1 MKTSLISRINR
12 RLIQASITLST
23 ATPPALYPA
32 AGRSRRRGG
41 FTLIE
46 LLVVIAII
54 AILAAML
61 LPSLGKSKYIAQRTD
76 CVSNIRQMYLGQLNY
91 ADDFKGR
98 FCFHNDPSPDY
109 QKSTSSSTPAPPRDI
124 VDQMRGSYVKNTQ
137 ITICPI
143 LAQTFGSINRGG
155 YDDGA
160 YFASTT
166 VNYNGYGGWDGSN
179 TFVETGYM
187 WFANYKDEDGD
198 PVTYLNAAGSVSP
211 DGGPLEPAWPALTV
225 DCTSQRAFLTHRI
238 SRTPGGVYW
247 DLGHLGGFDRTP
259 DAADPF
265 SVWSLS
271 KDQPVAYA
279 DGSVIVRPRN
289 LFLPRASGG
298 ASDDS
303 VFYY

>member
-1 MKTSLISRINR
+1 M
-12 RLIQASITLST
+12 QASGPPST
-23 ATPPALYPA
+23 AASPASFPTAGPP
-32 AGRSRRRGG
+32 RRRAG

-61 LPSLGKSKYIAQRTD
+61 LPALSKSKYISQRTY
-76 CVSNIRQMYLGQLNY
+76 CVNSIRQMYLGQFIY
-91 ADDFKGR
+91 ADDFKGK

-109 QKSTSSSTPAPPRDI
+109 QKSPTSTGPNPAAPQDI
-124 VDQMRGSYVKNTQ
+124 VDLMRGTYIKNTQ
-137 ITICPI
+137 LTICPI
-143 LAQTFGSINRGG
+143 LANTFGLINRGG
-155 YDDGA
+155 YDVGT

-166 VNYNGYGGWDGSN
+166 VNYNNYGGWDGN
-179 TFVETGYM
+179 NEYVETGYM
-187 WFANYKDEDGD
+187 WFANYKDEDGN
-198 PVTYLNAAGSVSP
+198 PVTYLNPLGTTSP
-211 DGGPLEPAWPALTV
+211 SEGTIEPAWPVLTV
-225 DCTSQRAFLTHRI
+225 DCTSQRAFMTHRI
-238 SRTPGGVYW
+238 SKTPGSVYW

-259 DAADPF
+259 DSGDPF

-271 KDQPVAYA
+271 KDQPVCYA

-303 VFYY
+303 TFYY